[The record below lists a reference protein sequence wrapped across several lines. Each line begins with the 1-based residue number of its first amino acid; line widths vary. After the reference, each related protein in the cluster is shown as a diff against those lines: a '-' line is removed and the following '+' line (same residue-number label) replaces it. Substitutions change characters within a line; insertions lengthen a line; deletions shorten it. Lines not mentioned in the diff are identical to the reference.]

1 MYLPRSLVS
10 KLYLHLQN
18 SRHPLA
24 PPVLILVALEPDA
37 LCACRILTSLLKHD
51 YIPHKI
57 QPVAGYADLARVGRE
72 LVAPMMQTRGG
83 NGGVVVCL
91 GVGGTVDL
99 ATFFGLESDDDDD
112 DNLASGELAFGG
124 VEVWV
129 LDAHRPWNLSNVFGG
144 FPLEPAGDSQTAL
157 AATPTPTLSGRVP
170 PGVRS
175 GQIERAYKPGKGG
188 MIVFDDGDIEED
200 LGAERDAYMALADMP
215 EIDDDGHD
223 DLGESSEEEEE
234 EDDDDDEDDEERPP
248 APRAGQKRKSW
259 LDDEE
264 EDEDDGDDDRP
275 HQRRRSNSSSPIPD
289 APRPKSRPLLS
300 LRGRE
305 QPSSDAVAF
314 SDESRH
320 DEDGDGASSSR
331 RTSASKKAQKTQ
343 KAPSARTLRRRLL
356 RLKHDNEAILRK
368 YYRMGASY
376 SEPISSM
383 MYSLASELGREDNDL
398 LWLAIVGVTSM
409 ELYGRSSAGVGVS
422 VRSAD
427 TSRPTTGWMG
437 LRGARIR
444 QLLRDE
450 VRRLN
455 PPDATPL
462 ALSGAANGATG
473 RSSPEM
479 GIIPTTAR
487 SPEDTSIRLS
497 PEPKFLL
504 IRHWSLYDS
513 MLHSPYL
520 FSRLKMWSET
530 GLKRLHKLFA
540 KMGVSLVQCKQSY
553 SHMDMMLKRELRVKL
568 LKYASLYNLDGMV
581 PTIDTDGKDRAG
593 AKDGWGFVRSWGWR
607 ATLSAQDVAV
617 VVGALLE
624 VGKNQGAAPVAGH
637 ANGGSNASNASNGT
651 AAAAGD
657 DDALDDDDENDP
669 SEEWVPR
676 FWDAYDALESIEF
689 LKDGLRTAKFLHRAI
704 FNTGTA
710 LIKKKQITH
719 LHAFRMCIV
728 KDGPDAAVFNHPGA
742 LTKLALWIGEAL
754 AEQERDANGRL
765 AHGGRGTPLVV
776 ASLNEKR
783 GVYVVV
789 GTGGGGGPDML
800 AQNRSAARQ
809 RQEARAAKAKLRE
822 DRRQARKAQRDEAK
836 ERRRAERRSEENE
849 GEEEDEE
856 EEEEEESD
864 SSESDSESDDD
875 DDVDETLGE
884 TSRGFG
890 LNRFG
895 TAFQDVVAETNTRV
909 RIDSFEH
916 CVVEVKKEDLGGFLE
931 SLSMKAVVG

>member
-24 PPVLILVALEPDA
+24 PPVLVLVALEPDA

-72 LVAPMMQTRGG
+72 LVAPMMTSRGG

-99 ATFFGLESDDDDD
+99 ATFFGLESEDGGGA
-112 DNLASGELAFGG
+112 ASDADLAFGG

-144 FPLEPAGDSQTAL
+144 FPLEPELSP
-157 AATPTPTLSGRVP
+157 PTPAPTPLSGRVP
-170 PGVRS
+170 PGINN

-188 MIVFDDGDIEED
+188 LIVFDDGDIEDD

-215 EIDDDGHD
+215 EIEDDGRDDDL
-223 DLGESSEEEEE
+223 LGESSDEE
-234 EDDDDDEDDEERPP
+234 EDVDEDEDDESTQRT

-259 LDDEE
+259 LDDDDEDGDE
-264 EDEDDGDDDRP
+264 EDSDGDRP
-275 HQRRRSNSSSPIPD
+275 RRRRRSNSSSSIPD

-300 LRGRE
+300 LRGQQ
-305 QPSSDAVAF
+305 QPSSDALEF
-314 SDESRH
+314 SDVSAH
-320 DEDGDGASSSR
+320 DD
-331 RTSASKKAQKTQ
+331 SATAVAAGSSKKKQ
-343 KAPSARTLRRRLL
+343 PSARTLRRRLL
-356 RLKHDNEAILRK
+356 RLRQENETVLRK

-398 LWLAIVGVTSM
+398 LWLTIVGVTSM

-422 VRSAD
+422 IRSND
-427 TSRPTTGWMG
+427 SRPTTGWMG
-437 LRGARIR
+437 MRGARIR

-455 PPDATPL
+455 PPDAII
-462 ALSGAANGATG
+462 NGSASAGTNGQAFPNGG
-473 RSSPEM
+473 RVSPEM
-479 GIIPTTAR
+479 TGIIPTTAR

-617 VVGALLE
+617 VIGALLE
-624 VGKNQGAAPVAGH
+624 VGKNQGAAA
-637 ANGGSNASNASNGT
+637 ANGGGGGGGGSAITNGDSSQDNG
-651 AAAAGD
+651 GD
-657 DDALDDDDENDP
+657 EDEEDP

-676 FWDAYDALESIEF
+676 FWEAYDALENIEF

-754 AEQERDANGRL
+754 AEQEKDATGRL

-783 GVYVVV
+783 GVYIVV

-800 AQNRSAARQ
+800 AQNKSAAAK
-809 RQEARAAKAKLRE
+809 RQEARAAKAKIRDE
-822 DRRQARKAQRDEAK
+822 KRQARQAQREEAK
-836 ERRRAERRSEENE
+836 ERRRREKRAKGSNE
-849 GEEEDEE
+849 DDEDGDEE
-856 EEEEEESD
+856 EEEEEEDDTESD
-864 SSESDSESDDD
+864 ATDSDSESDGDD
-875 DDVDETLGE
+875 DEATAE
-884 TSRGFG
+884 ASRGFG